1 MLHQWA
7 TWEQSWQEC
16 SDSQTEAFSMHYP
29 GPQASGQVGEME
41 AQDSLRTVSHRA
53 PGPSAQVPTSQVQA
67 SEQPQTSPPSLP
79 P

>member
-1 MLHQWA
+1 
-7 TWEQSWQEC
+7 
-16 SDSQTEAFSMHYP
+16 MHYP